1 MKHLLKSICA
11 LCLAL
16 ALTIPAFAIEPDAS
30 PLTDLDQVVH
40 KDAVQLMVDLKV
52 IQGKEDGS
60 FDSKGTLDRA
70 TMAKLL
76 YGILMNGADPALF
89 ASVDTGLTDIKDN
102 WAENYIKYC
111 YSVGIISGAGGAF
124 SPSGPVNV
132 ASAAK
137 MLLVTLGYD
146 PLERGYA
153 SDPLWSDNIMRDAEE
168 VGLLEGI
175 SQFSFEPLT
184 RDNAAQMLY
193 NALFAYTRT
202 PKYGIRQNE
211 QAIVGYT
218 VNPTTLGLETLGLV
232 RYTAKIGAV
241 TGDAPPAVSYV
252 SLFPQT
258 NTVSDVGG
266 ILRQL
271 RSGEAGISI
280 PETLQNTQ
288 VVFYIKANYTLTDK
302 KTFVENLSLEKI
314 YSTQL
319 TPVF

>member
-11 LCLAL
+11 AMLAL
-16 ALTIPAFAIEPDAS
+16 ALAVPAFAAEPETP
-30 PLTDLDQVVH
+30 PLTDLDQAVH

-52 IQGKEDGS
+52 IKGKEDGS
-60 FDSKGTLDRA
+60 FDPKGTLDRA

-111 YSVGIISGAGGAF
+111 YSVGIISGAGNAF
-124 SPSGPVNV
+124 TPDGPVNV

-153 SDPLWSDNIMRDAEE
+153 SDPLWSDNIIRDAEE

-202 PKYGIRQNE
+202 PKYSIKNAQNV
-211 QAIVGYT
+211 IIDYT
-218 VNPTTLGLETLGLV
+218 VNPTTLGLETMGLV
-232 RYTAKIGAV
+232 RYTIKIDTVPGS
-241 TGDAPPAVSYV
+241 APPEVSYV
-252 SLFPQT
+252 SLYPKAKT
-258 NTVSDVGG
+258 ISDSGG
-266 ILRQL
+266 IMESL
-271 RSGEAGISI
+271 RSGTAGIRITPSDAESTNAI
-280 PETLQNTQ
+280 Y
-288 VVFYIKANYTLTDK
+288 VKASYTLSEDK
-302 KTFVENLSLEKI
+302 SAIEKLTLENVCSGV
-314 YSTQL
+314 L
-319 TPVF
+319 TRLP

>member
-1 MKHLLKSICA
+1 MKHLLKPFCA

-16 ALTIPAFAIEPDAS
+16 ALAVPTFAAQPEAPL
-30 PLTDLDQVVH
+30 LTDLEQAAH

-52 IQGKEDGS
+52 IQGKTDGT
-60 FDSKGTLDRA
+60 FDPKGTLDRA

-76 YGILMNGADPALF
+76 YSILMGSADSAAF
-89 ASVDTGLTDIKDN
+89 SGVDTGLTDIKDN

-124 SPSGPVNV
+124 TPDGPVNV

-168 VGLLEGI
+168 VGLLAGV

-211 QAIVGYT
+211 QAIIGYT
-218 VNPTTLGLETLGLV
+218 VNPTTLGLETLGLS
-232 RYTAKIGAV
+232 RCTIKIAA
-241 TGDAPPAVSYV
+241 TSASAPPEINYV
-252 SLFPQT
+252 SLFPKPKA
-258 NTVSDVGG
+258 VSGVGE
-266 ILRQL
+266 IMESLS
-271 RSGEAGISI
+271 SGTAGIRITPDDAESTNAI
-280 PETLQNTQ
+280 Y
-288 VVFYIKANYTLTDK
+288 VKASYTLSEDK
-302 KTFVENLSLEKI
+302 SAIER
-314 YSTQL
+314 L
-319 TPVF
+319 TLNGVCSSVMTRLL

>member
-1 MKHLLKSICA
+1 MKLLLKSICA

-16 ALTIPAFAIEPDAS
+16 ALTIPAFAVEPVAS

-40 KDAVQLMVDLKV
+40 KDAVQLMVDLSV
-52 IQGKEDGS
+52 IQGKEDGT
-60 FDSKGTLDRA
+60 FDPKGTLDRA

-89 ASVDTGLTDIKDN
+89 AAVETGLADIKGN
-102 WAENYIKYC
+102 WAEDYIKYC
-111 YSVGIISGAGGAF
+111 YSVGIISGAGGVF
-124 SPSGPVNV
+124 NPGGPVNV

-137 MLLVTLGYD
+137 MLLVTLGFD

-168 VGLLEGI
+168 IGLLDGV

-202 PKYGIRQNE
+202 AEYGIRNSE
-211 QAIVGYT
+211 QAITGYT

-232 RYTAKIGAV
+232 RYTAQLGAV
-241 TGDAPPAVSYV
+241 TGDAPPEISYV
-252 SLFPQT
+252 SLFPKS
-258 NTVSDVGG
+258 NTVSDVAG

-271 RSGEAGISI
+271 RSGEAGIVI
-280 PETLQNTQ
+280 PASLQNSQ
-288 VVFYIKANYTLTDK
+288 AVFYIKAGYTLTDK
-302 KTFVENLSLEKI
+302 KNYVDNLTLQKI

-319 TPVF
+319 TPVS